1 VKTSI
6 SKAALASGLLVFV
19 ILLILLF
26 SSAGDIILLA
36 IYVAPGLIYGLA
48 LTASANNPVSA
59 VRSVVFVLLS
69 VVINIVCVYFVGQDF
84 LDSGYDGP
92 LKLVACG
99 AIGAVLFTSCYDLFV
114 VRRFS
119 TFRTIVMPSIL
130 GIGASLFS
138 AFFMYLLNS
147 GNYNKVVST
156 FLWVGMLAVFPLW
169 QYLTGLNLDYLGRSV
184 TQEQG

>member
-6 SKAALASGLLVFV
+6 SKAALVSGLLVFV

-26 SSAGDIILLA
+26 SSAGDFILLA
-36 IYVAPGLIYGLA
+36 IYVAPGLVYGLA

-69 VVINIVCVYFVGQDF
+69 VVINIVCVYFVCQDF
-84 LDSGYDGP
+84 LDPGYFAP

-99 AIGAVLFTSCYDLFV
+99 GIGAVLLTSLYDLLL
-114 VRRFS
+114 VRRFCV
-119 TFRTIVMPSIL
+119 FRTIAIRSFL

-147 GNYNKVVST
+147 GTYNKFVST
-156 FLWVGMLAVFPLW
+156 ILWVGMLAVFPLW
-169 QYLTGLNLDYLGRSV
+169 QYLIGLNLDYHGRSAA
-184 TQEQG
+184 QGQG